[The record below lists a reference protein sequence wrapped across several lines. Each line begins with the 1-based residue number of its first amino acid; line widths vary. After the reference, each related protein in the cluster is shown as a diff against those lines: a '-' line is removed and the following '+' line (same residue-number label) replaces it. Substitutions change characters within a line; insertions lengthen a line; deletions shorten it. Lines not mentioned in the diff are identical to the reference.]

1 MERVNMNITAI
12 TVIDNND
19 FTTTLNSVIE
29 NDLTPKVYCIAMN
42 KDLNISIEEVLSK
55 RCNTFEKSMGQDDVI
70 YTANINNIQIVIIQ
84 SALKDAASLR
94 ALCIEYTINITDI
107 YIVIDNGLK
116 LITSAFSSIVNKFK
130 DLNISFVYSDYIEKD
145 IYQVQSSFHTMM
157 KQLPNIKMYG
167 IRSDFSYELTNNN
180 YAIIASNIYN
190 KSIVS
195 KIPEALFIT

>member
-42 KDLNISIEEVLSK
+42 KDLNISVEEALSK
-55 RCNTFEKSMGQDDVI
+55 HCNTFEKSMGQNDVI

>member
-1 MERVNMNITAI
+1 MNITAI

-42 KDLNISIEEVLSK
+42 KDLNISVEEALSK
-55 RCNTFEKSMGQDDVI
+55 HCNTFEKSMGQNDVI

>member
-42 KDLNISIEEVLSK
+42 KNLNISIEEVLSK

-130 DLNISFVYSDYIEKD
+130 DLNISFVYSDYIGKD

>member
-1 MERVNMNITAI
+1 MNITAI